1 MTALYGQAL
10 SRGGTGTTT
19 NNSPPFHAVDDGY
32 QIFVLRVLAV
42 PPTRFRPSRKVD
54 ADTEAEH
61 PQNICLSK
69 VNDSCVV
76 DTALVDKKLEWQRHN
91 IQVTPPS
98 HLHRY

>member
-10 SRGGTGTTT
+10 SHRGTGTT

-32 QIFVLRVLAV
+32 QIFFLRALAV

-61 PQNICLSK
+61 PQNIYLSK
-69 VNDSCVV
+69 VN
-76 DTALVDKKLEWQRHN
+76 
-91 IQVTPPS
+91 S
-98 HLHRY
+98 HLC